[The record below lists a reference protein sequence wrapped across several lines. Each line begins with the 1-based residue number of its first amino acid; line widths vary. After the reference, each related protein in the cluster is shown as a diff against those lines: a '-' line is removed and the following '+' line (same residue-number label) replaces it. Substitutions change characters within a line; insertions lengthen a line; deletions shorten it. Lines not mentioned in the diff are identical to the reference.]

1 MISGHLQTP
10 DLSDHSGDEAKLT
23 KPSGLEL
30 KTNELWS
37 SDLEEELE
45 SRIMQPATFSSIL
58 KQFPSILEETI
69 ISKIM
74 SNKNCDKTI
83 GRRKYIVTGIFTATE
98 RRTRCWQHEVASG
111 KA

>member
-74 SNKNCDKTI
+74 SNKNCDKNNWKKKI
-83 GRRKYIVTGIFTATE
+83 YCYRYFYS
-98 RRTRCWQHEVASG
+98 H
-111 KA
+111 

>member
-37 SDLEEELE
+37 SDLEEVGK
-45 SRIMQPATFSSIL
+45 SNNATCHI
-58 KQFPSILEETI
+58 
-69 ISKIM
+69 
-74 SNKNCDKTI
+74 
-83 GRRKYIVTGIFTATE
+83 
-98 RRTRCWQHEVASG
+98 
-111 KA
+111 

>member
-74 SNKNCDKTI
+74 SNKIAIKQLEEENILLQVFLQPLK
-83 GRRKYIVTGIFTATE
+83 